1 MAEKNKQPTYSD
13 FSTSFA
19 KNPIQRD
26 VLRISEFDAVKR
38 SVRNLI
44 LTDKYERLLDPN
56 IGANIRAL
64 LFEPIDATTTITM
77 RNAIENT
84 LRNYEPRAII
94 QEIIIKPDY
103 DRQSYYVQ
111 ITFSLRYS
119 EQQAA
124 VEFFL
129 NRIR

>member
-1 MAEKNKQPTYSD
+1 MAEKKQPKYSD

-19 KNPIQRD
+19 RNPIQSD
-26 VLRISEFDAVKR
+26 LLRISEFDAVKR
-38 SVRNLI
+38 SVRSLI

-56 IGANIRAL
+56 IGGNIRAL
-64 LFEPIDATTTITM
+64 LFEPIDAATTITL
-77 RNAIENT
+77 RNAIEST
-84 LRNYEPRAII
+84 LNNYEPRAVIR
-94 QEIIIKPDY
+94 EIVIKPDY
-103 DRQSYYVQ
+103 DRQAYYVQ
-111 ITFSLRYS
+111 ITFSLIYS